1 MSCAQA
7 DLARQLAAAQRQL
20 LAAEQSLEL
29 SSEAGSQYLNEMA
42 MLKQLFHD
50 VADEDMR
57 NSNSIGSGSASGSE
71 SDHLRMATNRRGSHR
86 QSLSSGNGLA
96 RTISNGMHSQRP
108 SRRVDVLAQAREAVT
123 RAEEQYGAMREE
135 QARAENRLRGLLTEI
150 DEIQSQG
157 KEDLVWFQA
166 KLDAVSQSY
175 TELLEPQ
182 DVITD

>member
-1 MSCAQA
+1 
-7 DLARQLAAAQRQL
+7 
-20 LAAEQSLEL
+20 
-29 SSEAGSQYLNEMA
+29 
-42 MLKQLFHD
+42 
-50 VADEDMR
+50 
-57 NSNSIGSGSASGSE
+57 
-71 SDHLRMATNRRGSHR
+71 
-86 QSLSSGNGLA
+86 
-96 RTISNGMHSQRP
+96 MHSQRP